1 MQKKKLQLL
10 LWEEKYNESKGGQKH
25 RGLGGSEQLN
35 CDLSKE
41 IRKGPRGKDKYDR
54 FEMARNRPL
63 QIPGV
68 PLLRFRQKSPQ
79 ISASMSACSVVE
91 KS

>member
-41 IRKGPRGKDKYDR
+41 IRDGEKQTIADTW
-54 FEMARNRPL
+54 
-63 QIPGV
+63 
-68 PLLRFRQKSPQ
+68 
-79 ISASMSACSVVE
+79 SAITQVQTKITSNICQYERMQCG
-91 KS
+91 